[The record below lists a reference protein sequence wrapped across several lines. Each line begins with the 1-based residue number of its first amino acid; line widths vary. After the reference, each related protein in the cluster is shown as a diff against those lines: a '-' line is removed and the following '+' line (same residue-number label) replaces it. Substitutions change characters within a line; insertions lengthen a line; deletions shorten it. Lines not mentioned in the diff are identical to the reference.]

1 MMMSVRSALVV
12 TDGERAD
19 QDQPARE
26 QLMNVDTA
34 ELDDAVVITV
44 DGQIDG
50 LTAPRLRSVINNAF
64 DRLDGRLLLIDL
76 TDVEF
81 LGSPGLRAL
90 TDTAAEAVHHH
101 GREPFRVIVD
111 DVRPVIRPIELAG
124 LDAVLSLY
132 YSVDDALV
140 R

>member
-1 MMMSVRSALVV
+1 MMSVRSALMV
-12 TDGERAD
+12 TNGERAD

-64 DRLDGRLLLIDL
+64 DGLDGRLLLIDL
-76 TDVEF
+76 TNVEF

-90 TDTAAEAVHHH
+90 TDTASEAVHQR
-101 GREPFRVIVD
+101 GLEPFRLIVD
-111 DVRPVIRPIELAG
+111 DVRPVIRPIELTG